1 MAENHVSLSAQ
12 HIVKRYGGV
21 LALSDG
27 SLEVQSG
34 EVVALL
40 GANGSGKS
48 TLSKVITGVVAPN
61 EGQLI
66 LDGQPVVFASPQG
79 AKNRGIA
86 VVYQELSLIPDMT
99 VAENIWLSHQ
109 PLKWGIYVDKKALQT
124 GTQELIDL
132 FAGTVQPSLQAGE
145 PVSALPP
152 DERQIVEI
160 LKALS
165 LDPRLIILDEATAS
179 LDSRQVNRLF
189 DLIENWKE
197 QGKAIV
203 FVSHRMDEIFRIA
216 DRAVVLRNG
225 RTVGGAVISETD
237 ENELV
242 NMMVGD
248 AAAVP
253 RRLAHQPVP
262 AGAPIRLRLQDI
274 HSDVLQG
281 VSLEVHDGEL
291 LGIGGL
297 QGQGQSNLLHAVFG
311 DIPFTGDMTLSS
323 AGTGGALRVHFSH
336 PRQAMEHDIAFV
348 PGDRGN
354 EGLLLIRSILENIQ
368 LPSWKGYGFP
378 LRMEAAR
385 ADATQIADDL
395 SLVRESLDAPVS
407 SLSGGNAQKVVIG
420 KWLLRRPK
428 LLLLNDPTKGVD
440 VHTKREFYNLLA
452 ELRQEGTAILF
463 YSSDDEELLGLCDRV
478 LVLLDGRISAELSGE
493 TLTHSQ
499 LVSASMSTGHL
510 EAAAS

>member
-1 MAENHVSLSAQ
+1 MAKTNVSLKAQ

-27 SLEVQSG
+27 NLEVESG

-61 EGQLI
+61 EGQLT
-66 LDGQPVVFASPQG
+66 LDAQSMAFASPQ
-79 AKNRGIA
+79 AAQELGIA
-86 VVYQELSLIPDMT
+86 AVYQELSLIPDMT

-109 PLKWGIYVDKKALQT
+109 PMKWGVYVDKKEVETQTKAL
-124 GTQELIDL
+124 INL
-132 FAGTVQPSLQAGE
+132 FAGTVHASLQPDE

-160 LKALS
+160 LKVLS

-179 LDSRQVNRLF
+179 LDSRQVSRLF
-189 DLIENWKE
+189 ELIEDWKV

-203 FVSHRMDEIFRIA
+203 FVSHRMDEIFRVA

-225 RTVGGAVISETD
+225 RSVGSAVISDTVEG
-237 ENELV
+237 ELV

-248 AAAVP
+248 RTAVP
-253 RRLAHQPVP
+253 SQIAHEPVP
-262 AGAPIRLRLQDI
+262 QDASVRLRLEDI
-274 HSDVLQG
+274 HSDILQG
-281 VSLEVHDGEL
+281 VSLEVRDGEL

-297 QGQGQSNLLHAVFG
+297 QGQGQSDLLHAVFG
-311 DIPFTGDMTLSS
+311 DIRFTGEVILS
-323 AGTGGALRVHFSH
+323 GETVHFTH
-336 PRQAMEHDIAFV
+336 PRQAMQRDVAFV
-348 PGDRGN
+348 PGDRGS
-354 EGLLLIRSILENIQ
+354 EGLLLIRSILENFQ
-368 LPSWKGYGFP
+368 LPSWRRYGFP
-378 LRMEAAR
+378 LKIKEAR
-385 ADATQIADDL
+385 ADATGIADDL
-395 SLVRESLDAPVS
+395 SLVRSSLEASVS

-420 KWLLRRPK
+420 KWLLREPN

-452 ELRQEGTAILF
+452 ELRQKGTAILF

-478 LVLLDGRISAELSGE
+478 LVLLDGRISAELSGD
-493 TLTHSQ
+493 TLTHSH
-499 LVSASMSTGHL
+499 LVAASMSAKR
-510 EAAAS
+510 EVAAEEEE